1 MQIEPIPAA
10 RARFRARVAACS
22 RGQRGD
28 TLIEV
33 MIAALLVALIATAS
47 LTGFGQA
54 GHLAGTQ
61 RNEEQA
67 AALAQQDQA
76 RLRGMTITQLTATL
90 VPSMSTIDGTIY
102 TVTSKAQFISGPAGT
117 AACATGAA
125 TTSADQV
132 QTTST
137 VTWGANNDGR
147 PPVIVV
153 GLITPTQGGAL
164 IVAAT
169 DQTGTAG
176 LSGVIA
182 TPTGVTPLTTDSNG
196 CAIFGGLALGTYT
209 VAFTAPGGA
218 VTVNGVAPP
227 SQSVT
232 VTPTQSPTA
241 SVLLGVPGTIT
252 ALFTTSYGSPS
263 PTVHASTA
271 DWLVA
276 SNTQFGGVVRVFG
289 ADETNAGALPPVPFA
304 TTATVFPFSS
314 AYTVYA
320 GTCSSDLPP
329 GGQYGSATVS
339 PGATVATA
347 PTLTLPAM
355 IIDVYSGTTVGASVV
370 KPSHL
375 TITDTACA
383 SKDTPPIS
391 GTLVKAQGALLD
403 PGQPYSSSAFSVC
416 ADNGSTHYT
425 TTASNPYP
433 GPNTVNIFFGST
445 SSGVC

>member
-1 MQIEPIPAA
+1 MHIEPTPGA
-10 RARFRARVAACS
+10 RARFRARVAAWS
-22 RGQRGD
+22 RAERGD

-33 MIAALLVALIATAS
+33 MIAAVLVALIATAS

-54 GHLAGTQ
+54 GNLAGNQ

-67 AALAQQDQA
+67 ATLAQQDQA
-76 RLRGMTITQLTATL
+76 RLRGLTITQLTAPL
-90 VPSMSTIDGTIY
+90 VPSTWTIDGTIY
-102 TVTSKAQFISGPAGT
+102 TVTSNAHFISGPLGT
-117 AACATGAA
+117 SACTTGVG
-125 TTSADQV
+125 TSADEV

-147 PPVIVV
+147 PPVIVH
-153 GLITPTQGGAL
+153 GLITPTQGGAI

-169 DQTGTAG
+169 DQTGSAG
-176 LSGVIA
+176 LAGVIA
-182 TPTGVTPLTTDSNG
+182 TPTGVSPLTTDSNG
-196 CAIFGGLALGTYT
+196 CAVFGGLALGTYN

-241 SVLLGVPGTIT
+241 SVQLGVPGTIT
-252 ALFTTSYGSPS
+252 ALFSTSYGSPS

-276 SNTQFGGVVRVFG
+276 SNTQFGGVTRVFG

-304 TTATVFPFSS
+304 TTATVFPFTS

-329 GGQYGSATVS
+329 GGQYGSATVG

-355 IIDVYSGTTVGASVV
+355 IIDVYTGTSSSNGSLV

-375 TITDTACA
+375 TVTDTACA
-383 SKDTPPIS
+383 SVDTPPIS
-391 GTLVKAQGALLD
+391 GTLVKAQGALVD
-403 PGQPYSSSAFSVC
+403 PGQPYSSAPFSVC
-416 ADNGSTHYT
+416 ADNGSRHF
-425 TTASNPYP
+425 TATVSNNYP
-433 GPNTVNIFFGST
+433 GPNTVNIYFGST